1 MKKVL
6 TIILAFLLVFCFCK
20 KKSTDSEVEED
31 KIVVEVLVKENGSPV
46 QNMFVEISAKVQ
58 EAVKNF
64 GAQPDDEVISYEVT
78 ETNSIATNQY
88 GKATFSYNNKS
99 LPDRGGIVI
108 DKVVI
113 KQMSTEVHQDDIDKF
128 VKKGATLN
136 LEYEL

>member
-1 MKKVL
+1 MKKSLVL
-6 TIILAFLLVFCFCK
+6 ISIFLLVFCFCK
-20 KKSTDSEVEED
+20 KKSSDADVEED

-46 QNMFVEISAKVQ
+46 QNIFEEITAKVQ

-78 ETNSIATNQY
+78 ESNSLTTNQY
-88 GKATFSYNNKS
+88 GKATFNYNNKS
-99 LPDRGGIVI
+99 LPDRGGIVV

-113 KQMSTEVHQDDIDKF
+113 KRLSTVVYEDDVDKF

-136 LEYEL
+136 LEYEI